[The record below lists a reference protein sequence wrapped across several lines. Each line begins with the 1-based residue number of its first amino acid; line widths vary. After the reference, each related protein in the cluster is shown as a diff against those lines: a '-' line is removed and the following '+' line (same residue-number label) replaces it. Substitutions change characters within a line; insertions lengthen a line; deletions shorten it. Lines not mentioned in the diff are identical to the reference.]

1 MYDLIQT
8 IQVLTPEEVKF
19 VNAELDKKDFI
30 VSSIGFNDGE
40 TGEPRVDSNIRS
52 SSGCYLLDY
61 EEAATVMHKGMNK
74 ALLEYRERLLKIH
87 PIFDGHPVPG
97 GFKTTSERELI
108 QVLEYVENQ
117 QYAYHVDA
125 APQKNSKEYHREI
138 SVILYLIDEFE
149 CCKTKFIHKE
159 YKPPI
164 GHALIFPSN
173 WCFPHTGTKVTNG
186 KKRVA
191 VTWYYIDYHDNF

>member
-8 IQVLTPEEVKF
+8 VQVLSPEEVKF

-52 SSGCYLLDY
+52 SSGCYLLDH
-61 EEAATVMHKGMNK
+61 EEAAKVMHKGMNK

-108 QVLEYVENQ
+108 QVLEYVQNQ
-117 QYAYHVDA
+117 QYTYHVDA

-138 SVILYLIDEFE
+138 SVILYLSDKFDGGT
-149 CCKTKFIHKE
+149 TKFIHKE
-159 YKPPI
+159 YKPPV
-164 GHALIFPSN
+164 GYALIFPSN